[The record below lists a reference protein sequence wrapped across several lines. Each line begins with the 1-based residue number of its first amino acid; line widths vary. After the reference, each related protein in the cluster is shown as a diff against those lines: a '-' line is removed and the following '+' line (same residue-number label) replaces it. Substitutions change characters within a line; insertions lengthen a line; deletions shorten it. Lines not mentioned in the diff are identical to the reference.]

1 MTSMAALVLLPL
13 LAAFLCFILPRYAR
27 LIGVAAALVVLP
39 VTLSLAF
46 QIHYSGPLSM
56 PVGGWGAPLGIGL
69 YADGLSAL
77 LLCFTAV
84 VGLGVSFYALGYFGN
99 NANHTRNE
107 NAAAGWWPLW
117 LLLWAAL
124 DALFLAADAF
134 NLYVTLE
141 LMGLAA
147 VALVAL
153 EAHAVAAATR
163 YLLAGLL
170 GSMFYLLGVGMLYA
184 LYGTVDLGELA
195 AQVTGEPAAWAA
207 MALMTGGLLL
217 KAALFPLHFWLPPA
231 HANAPAPVS
240 AVLSALVVKAAF
252 YVLLRL
258 WLGPFDPL
266 TSPFAGQLLGVL
278 GAGAVLWGS
287 LQALL
292 APRLKLVVAYS
303 TVAQLGYLFLL
314 FPMYGSANA
323 GAIAWYG
330 GIWLALSHG
339 LAKAGLFLAAGNI
352 LYASGHDRVTE
363 LAGTGQHLPLTL
375 FTIGLACA
383 SLMGLPPS
391 GGFVGKWLLLN
402 AAFVSGQWWWVL
414 VLLAGGLLAAAYS
427 FRVLIQA
434 FRNKEVATPQ
444 HTPHP
449 FMEWSALGLAAGAIL
464 LGLLSSLPLELLEV
478 GAVPGSLRVTEI
490 SP

>member
-1 MTSMAALVLLPL
+1 MTSMAVLVLLPL
-13 LAAFLCFILPRYAR
+13 LGAFLCFVVPRIAGLVGITVALILLAS
-27 LIGVAAALVVLP
+27 A
-39 VTLSLAF
+39 LSLAL
-46 QIHYSGPLSM
+46 QVSSDGPLRM
-56 PVGGWGAPLGIGL
+56 AVGGWEAPLGIGL
-69 YADGLSAL
+69 YADGLAVL
-77 LLCFTAV
+77 LLCLTAV
-84 VGLGVSFYALGYFGN
+84 VGLAASLYAPAYFGDHVGH
-99 NANHTRNE
+99 ADGRTE
-107 NAAAGWWPLW
+107 AGWWPLW

-124 DALFLAADAF
+124 NALFLSADAF

-153 EAHAVAAATR
+153 QADAVAAATR
-163 YLLAGLL
+163 YLLVGLL
-170 GSMFYLLGVGMLYA
+170 GSMFYLLGVGLLYA
-184 LYGTVDLGELA
+184 RYGTVDLAGLA
-195 AQVTGEPAAWAA
+195 AAMTADPATWAA
-207 MALMTGGLLL
+207 MALMSGGLLL

-258 WLGPFDPL
+258 WIGPFAPL
-266 TSPFAGQLLGVL
+266 GSALGGQLLGVL

-303 TVAQLGYLFLL
+303 TVAQMGYLFLL
-314 FPMYGSANA
+314 FPFTGIADA

-330 GIWLALSHG
+330 GVWLALSHG

-352 LYASGHDRVTE
+352 LHASGHDRVTD
-363 LAGTGQHLPLTL
+363 LAGAGQHLPVTL
-375 FTIGLACA
+375 FAIGLACA

-402 AAFVSGQWWWVL
+402 AAFVSGQWWWAV
-414 VLLAGGLLAAAYS
+414 VLLIGGVLAAAYS
-427 FRVLIQA
+427 FRVLLHA
-434 FRNKEVATPQ
+434 FRNSETEAPYRA
-444 HTPHP
+444 PP
-449 FMEWSALGLAAGAIL
+449 ARMEWSALGLAIGAVL
-464 LGLLSSLPLELLEV
+464 LGMLSAWPLELLEV
-478 GAVPGSLRVTEI
+478 GAPAGALILTQT
-490 SP
+490 PP